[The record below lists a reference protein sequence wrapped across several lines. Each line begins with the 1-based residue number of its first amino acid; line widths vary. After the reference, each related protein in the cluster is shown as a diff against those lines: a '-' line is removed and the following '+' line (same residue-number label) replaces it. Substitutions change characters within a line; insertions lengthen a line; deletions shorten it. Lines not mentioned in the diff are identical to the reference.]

1 MWQEIQQIE
10 SVFRCVCVVVCP
22 LEVKF
27 LCVVGITMI
36 LVLHL
41 PCSLA
46 SSAFD
51 ITSTFDTDI
60 LAELLLFLPMPDN
73 QEVPL

>member
-1 MWQEIQQIE
+1 M
-10 SVFRCVCVVVCP
+10 R
-22 LEVKF
+22 
-27 LCVVGITMI
+27 

-41 PCSLA
+41 PCPLD

-73 QEVPL
+73 QEVSVHLCECTCF

>member
-1 MWQEIQQIE
+1 MCVRGCVPSGGEIL
-10 SVFRCVCVVVCP
+10 VCSGDNDETGAA
-22 LEVKF
+22 LA
-27 LCVVGITMI
+27 
-36 LVLHL
+36 VLHL
-41 PCSLA
+41 PCPLA
-46 SSAFD
+46 SSDFD